1 MKETYLIQK
10 MLESRAPNSFLL
22 VTIVALYLHNQP
34 LPELWSSIELFLEEL
49 IFLLKFIDFIIS
61 FL

>member
-10 MLESRAPNSFLL
+10 MLESHAPNSILL

-34 LPELWSSIELFLEEL
+34 LPELWSSIELFLEER